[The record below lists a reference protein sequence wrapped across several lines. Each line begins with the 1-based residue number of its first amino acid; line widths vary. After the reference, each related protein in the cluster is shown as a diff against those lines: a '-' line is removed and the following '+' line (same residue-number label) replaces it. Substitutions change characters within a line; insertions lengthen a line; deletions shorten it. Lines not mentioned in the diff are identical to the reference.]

1 MADDDP
7 ISYQALPK
15 GARVLTSTGAEIGVV
30 EHVLKDD
37 SLDLFDG
44 LAVKTPAGLRFVDAN
59 QVGTITTAA
68 VHTTV
73 TDDAVAS
80 LPQPDGDP
88 VFEADPEEYQG
99 NGLTNWFGRMFMREH
114 WTRKD
119 DE

>member
-1 MADDDP
+1 MAADDP

-15 GARVLTSTGAEIGVV
+15 GAQVLTTSGAVIGTV

-44 LAVKTPAGLRFVDAN
+44 IAVTTPQGLRFVDAS
-59 QVGTITTAA
+59 QVGSITTAA

-80 LPQPDGDP
+80 LQQPDGDA
-88 VFEADPEEYQG
+88 VFDADPNQYEG
-99 NGLTNWFGRMFMREH
+99 PGLTNWFGRTFRREH
-114 WTRKD
+114 WVKKD
-119 DE
+119 E

>member
-1 MADDDP
+1 MAADDP

-15 GARVLTSTGAEIGVV
+15 GAQVLTTTGAVIGTV

-44 LAVKTPAGLRFVDAN
+44 IAVNTSNGLRFVDAS

-80 LPQPDGDP
+80 LQQPDGDP
-88 VFEADPEEYQG
+88 VFEADPEQYQG